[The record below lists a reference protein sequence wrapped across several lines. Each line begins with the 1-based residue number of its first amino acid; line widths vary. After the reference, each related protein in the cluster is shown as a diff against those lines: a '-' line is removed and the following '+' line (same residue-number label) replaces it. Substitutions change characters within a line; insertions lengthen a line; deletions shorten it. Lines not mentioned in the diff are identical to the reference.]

1 MSKGN
6 TITPSD
12 LPATLKLNE
21 KRDVFVADSL
31 KTTIEETERLRIL
44 TALEKTNWV
53 QAKAAKLLGITPRQI
68 GYKIVKYGIK
78 K

>member
-21 KRDVFVADSL
+21 KRDVLVAGSL
-31 KTTIEETERLRIL
+31 KTMIEETERLRIL